1 MVKAVVLL
9 ENLKNA
15 VVFANHGI
23 SSRSTLP
30 ILLNLLIEAKDG
42 NLCVSST
49 DLEIGIK
56 IKIPAKIEEEGQ
68 TTVPAKTFVDL
79 ISSLNIEKI
88 ELLEKGST
96 LELRGEKIKT
106 SFPTISAAEF
116 PKLYEEKGQKQ
127 ASFLIDGFIKDV
139 SRVVFSAASD
149 IGRPAL
155 SGVFIRK
162 EEKGGQTIVA
172 TDGYRLS
179 LKEDAAVEKSK
190 EGANTLLI
198 PARII
203 REVLGIRQR
212 GGSIDLFTF
221 ETNNQALFEYEDTTI
236 VGRLIEAEYP
246 NYQKIIP
253 DDFSTRAFF
262 NRQEAQNAV
271 RICSVFAREAANI
284 VRMTIGSSKIRFST
298 NASSVGENEVE
309 IEAKTEGEENEIAF
323 NARYLLDLFS
333 NIDEEDMIF
342 EMSGP
347 LNPGVFKLEKDKK
360 YLHLIMPI
368 RIAD

>member
-1 MVKAVVLL
+1 MLKAVVLL
-9 ENLKNA
+9 ENLKNG

-30 ILLNLLIEAKDG
+30 ILLNFLIETKDG
-42 NLCVSST
+42 NLYVLST

-56 IKIPAKIEEEGQ
+56 VKIPAKIEGEGQ
-68 TTVPAKTFVDL
+68 LTVPAKTFVDL
-79 ISSLNIEKI
+79 VSSLSIEKVEI
-88 ELLEKGST
+88 AEKGNT
-96 LELRGEKIKT
+96 LELIGDKIKT
-106 SFPTISAAEF
+106 SFPTTSASEF

-127 ASFLIDGFIKDV
+127 ASFSKEEFTKGISG
-139 SRVVFSAASD
+139 VVFSAAGD
-149 IGRPAL
+149 MGRPAL
-155 SGVFIRK
+155 SGVLIRK
-162 EEKGGQTIVA
+162 EEKGGLTIVA

-179 LKEDAAVEKSK
+179 LKEEAVVEKTKAQASS
-190 EGANTLLI
+190 LLI

-203 REVLGIRQR
+203 KEVLGMRQ
-212 GGSIDLFTF
+212 GAGPIELFTF
-221 ETNNQALFEYEDTTI
+221 ETNNQVLFEFEDTTI

-262 NRQEAQNAV
+262 SREEAYNAV
-271 RICSVFAREAANI
+271 RVCSIFAREAANI
-284 VRMTIGSSKIRFST
+284 VRMSIGNNKIKFSA
-298 NASSVGENEVE
+298 NAASVGENEIE

-323 NARYLLDLFS
+323 NARYLLDLFG
-333 NIDEEDMIF
+333 NIDEEEMIF
-342 EMSGP
+342 EMTGP

-368 RIAD
+368 RVTS